1 MAVLRGSQIPP
12 DFWLAPC
19 LASSV
24 LFLISCTS
32 LFDWHIQQITF
43 SHQNFKMIWR
53 LSGDGS
59 NDIHMPMLG
68 LIGLIIAKYLHYNAK
83 SPRRR
88 DIYVGSPAFFLGPA
102 VPPQFFHSRIAT
114 GVNKQTLYIN
124 CQITA
129 PMFTCWVKR
138 TNKKAM
144 NAWNEPR
151 HPRHGFSEANE

>member
-1 MAVLRGSQIPP
+1 VAVLRGSQIPP

-114 GVNKQTLYIN
+114 GCTRGWV
-124 CQITA
+124 QIA
-129 PMFTCWVKR
+129 EQEILRVIASLLHCCAI
-138 TNKKAM
+138 KKSVIVA
-144 NAWNEPR
+144 
-151 HPRHGFSEANE
+151 S